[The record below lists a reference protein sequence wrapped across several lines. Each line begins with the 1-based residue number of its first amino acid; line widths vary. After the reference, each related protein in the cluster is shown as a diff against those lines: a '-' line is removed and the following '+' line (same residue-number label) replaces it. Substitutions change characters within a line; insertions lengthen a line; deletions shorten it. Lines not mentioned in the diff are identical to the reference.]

1 MKTLVLLLIVAA
13 AGFFGYPLLNENSAN
28 ECDAL
33 ERIAVRTA
41 MGTDKGAAQP
51 PDQLLGQFVQGLSRG
66 QFAGV
71 AVRNQ
76 YPNTPVTVAC
86 AMLYWRAITDPQGFR
101 DGFRKLR

>member
-1 MKTLVLLLIVAA
+1 MKALILLLIAA
-13 AGFFGYPLLNENSAN
+13 ACVFFGYPLLNENSGN

-33 ERIAVRTA
+33 ERAAVRTA
-41 MGTDKGAAQP
+41 LGGGNRAAQP

-76 YPNTPVTVAC
+76 YPDTPVTIAC
-86 AMLYWRAITDPQGFR
+86 TLLYWRAIIDPNSFR
-101 DGFRKLR
+101 EGFRKVQ